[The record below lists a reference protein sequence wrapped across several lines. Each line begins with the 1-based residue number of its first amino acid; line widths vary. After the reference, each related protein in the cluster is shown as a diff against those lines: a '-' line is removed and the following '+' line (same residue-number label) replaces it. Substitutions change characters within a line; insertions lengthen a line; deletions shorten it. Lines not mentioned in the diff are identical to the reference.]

1 MNRGSFDVKPSYISG
16 DYVGVF
22 SQEWLDFHINAQ
34 YFTPDSPMW
43 YSYHSFGIPL
53 LLSPFLLAAQY
64 VHIAPLAALQ
74 LGMVLLQALG
84 VVVLYLYKLIVGIGV
99 MLAMLLGGIVVAQRK
114 RAEAQTVRSRMSEA
128 LIVDAEVQVTSGK
141 L

>member
-1 MNRGSFDVKPSYISG
+1 MATSLVNRGSFDVKPSYISG

-43 YSYHSFGIPL
+43 YSYHSFGMPL

-64 VHIAPLAALQ
+64 LHIAPLAALQ
-74 LGMVLLQALG
+74 LGMVFCRRSVSSYFTFTLLN
-84 VVVLYLYKLIVGIGV
+84 
-99 MLAMLLGGIVVAQRK
+99 
-114 RAEAQTVRSRMSEA
+114 SF
-128 LIVDAEVQVTSGK
+128 VTTAR
-141 L
+141 LWLRH

>member
-1 MNRGSFDVKPSYISG
+1 MRTWISALSLFVTSCAVGLWVLHQPHRWPRGDGPHYAIMASSLVNRGSFDVKPSYISG

-64 VHIAPLAALQ
+64 VHIAPLAAL
-74 LGMVLLQALG
+74 AARNG
-84 VVVLYLYKLIVGIGV
+84 VFAGARCRRTLPLH
-99 MLAMLLGGIVVAQRK
+99 
-114 RAEAQTVRSRMSEA
+114 S
-128 LIVDAEVQVTSGK
+128 
-141 L
+141 